1 MYIERIFRRVVCG
14 VFSNVCATLVRMLLD
29 NDTFLTSLHKLFNQ
43 SKSSGSLYI
52 TMKRYDGRVKP
63 IPKRVQK
70 VKDVHV
76 TNENSC
82 LLRATLGNQKISTVV
97 HQKDMNRF
105 NQAYSNLLKANIDGL
120 KKRDKRVK
128 STNISSKLNR
138 PKTEKG

>member
-1 MYIERIFRRVVCG
+1 
-14 VFSNVCATLVRMLLD
+14 MLLD
-29 NDTFLTSLHKLFNQ
+29 NDTFLTSLHKFFNQ

-63 IPKRVQK
+63 IPKRSQK
-70 VKDVHV
+70 AKDAHV
-76 TNENSC
+76 ASENSC
-82 LLRATLGNQKISTVV
+82 LIRATLGNQKISTVV

-128 STNISSKLNR
+128 AANSSSKISQS
-138 PKTEKG
+138 KMDKG

>member
-1 MYIERIFRRVVCG
+1 MFALHPSKCYWIMTQ
-14 VFSNVCATLVRMLLD
+14 S
-29 NDTFLTSLHKLFNQ
+29 FLTSLHKLFNQ

>member
-1 MYIERIFRRVVCG
+1 
-14 VFSNVCATLVRMLLD
+14 MLLD
-29 NDTFLTSLHKLFNQ
+29 NDTFLTFLHKLFNQ

-82 LLRATLGNQKISTVV
+82 LLRATLGNQKISTVAGCSSSQNCSKRKWIV
-97 HQKDMNRF
+97 AKDGRLFSSAAQHSSIRSYNSGGQPGGFDMRYP
-105 NQAYSNLLKANIDGL
+105 A
-120 KKRDKRVK
+120 
-128 STNISSKLNR
+128 STCLRTSALCI
-138 PKTEKG
+138 PG

>member
-1 MYIERIFRRVVCG
+1 
-14 VFSNVCATLVRMLLD
+14 MLLD

-52 TMKRYDGRVKP
+52 TMKRYDGG
-63 IPKRVQK
+63 
-70 VKDVHV
+70 
-76 TNENSC
+76 C
-82 LLRATLGNQKISTVV
+82 LIRATLGNQKISTVV

-128 STNISSKLNR
+128 AVNTSNKTNRSK
-138 PKTEKG
+138 TDKG